1 MVKWSYLLHAFPL
14 ILLEQLKHRA
24 TAKPFAGG
32 ISECGGPRL
41 HSLAFPFR
49 IPLPHTAGK
58 IKDIF
63 PSA

>member
-1 MVKWSYLLHAFPL
+1 MVKWSYLLHVFPL

-32 ISECGGPRL
+32 ISECGGLRL
-41 HSLAFPFR
+41 HSPAFSFC
-49 IPLPHTAGK
+49 ISLPHTTGK